1 VYSFPAWTLFSGST
15 LRREEATVLTVE
27 EVTRISLKTIL
38 FPTDFSPAS
47 SAALPFALA
56 LARTYGSTLLLTH
69 VLAGARGQDSENN
82 AVWQDA
88 RHRLEKFCVEHS
100 ISDTPHKPVLDQGDL
115 ADVIPVII
123 GEQAVDLVVLGTH
136 GRRGVSKL
144 VLGSSA
150 EKIYRSAPCPVLT
163 VGPNVHNGNWRL
175 RNILCPVDV
184 LEDPGPFLKHA
195 LTLAKE
201 NQSEFIVLQA
211 VPLVPWQH
219 RASVEKQMCERLQRM
234 IPPDAASWCTPQF
247 VVRWEHPAE
256 AVVLAASEWEAD
268 LIVMGVRKSRAA
280 KFSVHLPWP
289 VASEVVSRAP
299 CPVLTIRV

>member
-1 VYSFPAWTLFSGST
+1 M
-15 LRREEATVLTVE
+15 RREEAAMLTGG
-27 EVTRISLKTIL
+27 EVTRISLKNIL

-56 LARTYGSTLLLTH
+56 LARAYDSTLLLTH
-69 VLAGARGQDSENN
+69 VLAGARREGAEDN

-88 RHRLEKFCVEHS
+88 RHKLEEFCAEHS

-115 ADVIPVII
+115 ADVIPAII
-123 GEQAVDLVVLGTH
+123 REQAVDLVVLGTH

-144 VLGSSA
+144 VLGSDA
-150 EKIYRSAPCPVLT
+150 EKIYRSAPCPVMT
-163 VGPNVHNGNWRL
+163 VGPNVHNGNWGL
-175 RNILCPVDV
+175 RCILCPVDV
-184 LEDPGPFLKHA
+184 LEDPGPFLEYA

-201 NQSEFIVLQA
+201 NHSEFIVLQA

-219 RASVEKQMCERLQRM
+219 RASVEAQMRSRLERM
-234 IPPDAASWCTPQF
+234 VPPEAAPWCTPQF

-256 AVVLAASEWEAD
+256 AVVLAAAEWEAD

-280 KFSVHLPWP
+280 RFSVHLPWP
-289 VASEVVSRAP
+289 VASEVVSRAS
-299 CPVLTIRV
+299 CPVLTVRV